1 MNFLG
6 HFYLSRHDPD
16 LIVGNYIADYVKGKK
31 YLDYP
36 DGIRDGIIM
45 HRNIDYFTDRH
56 PMVRQGRRRLFSKY
70 RHYSGVIIDMYYD
83 HFLASLWESYA
94 DEPLSEFSQSIYHTI
109 EKSWDVL
116 PGRSQYLFSYMRQY
130 DWLVRYA
137 SMQGLRRSL
146 DGMSKRINNNSQLDQ
161 AIHDLREQYDLFKEE
176 FESFIEDARVQ
187 FRIPE

>member
-45 HRNIDYFTDRH
+45 HRHIDFFTDRH
-56 PMVRQGRRRLFSKY
+56 PMVRQGRSRLFHKY
-70 RHYSGVIIDMYYD
+70 RHFSGVIIDMYYD
-83 HFLASLWESYA
+83 HFLASMWERYA
-94 DEPLSEFSQSIYHTI
+94 GEPLHEFSQVIYKTI
-109 EKSWDVL
+109 ENSWDVL
-116 PGRSQYLFSYMRQY
+116 PMKSQYLFSYMSQH

-137 SMQGLRRSL
+137 SMQGLGRSL
-146 DGMSKRINNNSQLDQ
+146 DGMSKRINNNSRLDQ
-161 AIHDLREQYDLFKEE
+161 AIHDLYEHYDLFREE
-176 FESFIEDARVQ
+176 FKNFIEGAKAQ
-187 FRIPE
+187 FPAI